1 LTEINHK
8 VSVYASGFLQWNV
21 VRMHRNALGEQ
32 VMDGTNIGL
41 DARNSLRE
49 LNRRY
54 LGLAAA
60 AGSAPALSRVAGLS
74 PPQLAAAADC
84 PYALFDVR
92 FGDEQYWSR
101 RLHGPHQWHVADAP
115 FVLPE
120 AVEFVRLAL
129 FYVWH
134 VASGAPLHA
143 QLLLGMPRNVAAAF
157 ALLTVDRLPGIAIAE
172 ACHLTPRWHTCDA
185 YWNALIDAA
194 ARPSAAAL
202 RRAQLR
208 GIQFAAAARLSQGP
222 IAAGAQ

>member
-1 LTEINHK
+1 
-8 VSVYASGFLQWNV
+8 
-21 VRMHRNALGEQ
+21 
-32 VMDGTNIGL
+32 MDDANIGL

-54 LGLAAA
+54 LVLAAA
-60 AGSAPALSRVAGLS
+60 AGSAPSLSRVASLS
-74 PPQLAAAADC
+74 PAQLAAAADC

-92 FGDEQYWSR
+92 FGDEQYWVR
-101 RLHGPHQWHVADAP
+101 RLHSPAWHVADAP
-115 FVLPE
+115 PVLPE

-143 QLLLGMPRNVAAAF
+143 QLLLGMPRAVAAAF
-157 ALLTVDRLPGIAIAE
+157 ALLTVDRLPGIALAE
-172 ACHLTPRWHTCDA
+172 ACNLTPRWHTCDA

-202 RRAQLR
+202 RHAQLR
-208 GIQFAAAARLSQGP
+208 GIQFAAAARLPPGP
-222 IAAGAQ
+222 IAAGGP

>member
-1 LTEINHK
+1 
-8 VSVYASGFLQWNV
+8 
-21 VRMHRNALGEQ
+21 
-32 VMDGTNIGL
+32 MDGANTRL

-54 LGLAAA
+54 LGIAVS
-60 AGSAPALSRVAGLS
+60 AGSALLLPRVAGLS
-74 PPQLAAAADC
+74 PAQLAAAADC
-84 PYALFDVR
+84 PYALFDLR

-101 RLHGPHQWHVADAP
+101 RLLSQSVWHIADAP
-115 FVLPE
+115 LVAPE
-120 AVEFVRLAL
+120 VVEFARLAL

-172 ACHLTPRWHTCDA
+172 ACNLTPRWHTCDA

-208 GIQFAAAARLSQGP
+208 GIQFAAAARLPQEP